1 MMNRLPFPMKKGD
14 NFFDKLNEWIGDV
27 FYDILPEAGFEL
39 RDEQIYMAFQ
49 LERAYKEKSIM
60 FAEAGVGTGKTIVY
74 LLYAICYARYI
85 GKPAIIA
92 CADESLIE
100 QLVKAEGDIA
110 KISKVLDVTIDARL
124 AKSPDQYVCL
134 NKLDKAMSFENN
146 EKINNVYDTLPD
158 FVGKYEAMQSF
169 HHYGDR
175 KDYPSLTDEEWNTIG
190 WDSFQDCF
198 TCEKRHRCGQTLS
211 RDFYRKSTDIIIC
224 SHDFYMEHVWTKEKR
239 KREGQLPL
247 LPEASSVVFD
257 EGHLLEYAAQKALT
271 YKIKNRTVEELL
283 TRLLG
288 NDLREEFSLTVEEAI
303 EASDAFFSLL
313 EKNTS
318 KVDGSNR
325 MRFSLSA
332 SVLES
337 ANYLFKKVEQ
347 IGIELVYEGELH
359 TIDHYQLHI
368 VEEYLDN
375 IEFLLKLLLS
385 KEDVIFW
392 AEQTV
397 EDTTLVVM
405 PKTVETV
412 LKENVFNKEIP
423 FVFSSATLAEDNS
436 FDFLAKSL
444 GIQKYTSFTIAS
456 PFDYDEKMKIYIQTA
471 ASNEQ
476 KYEACKKAIVRTE
489 GRALL
494 LFSSREELQWFK
506 ENNSNLSSYK
516 FLYEGEA
523 EISQL
528 VSTFQQEEATVL
540 CAYHL
545 WEGLDIPGTS
555 LSNVIIWS
563 LPYPPNDPVFE
574 AKRKGLNDALN
585 ELDVPYMV
593 LRLRQGIGRLI
604 RTSED
609 EGEITIFISDK
620 EQKQVVDKV
629 ISILPTKVES

>member
-1 MMNRLPFPMKKGD
+1 MNRLPFPMKKGD